1 MVRGAGDEDSCTLD
15 PYFVTGFADGEG
27 TFSVS
32 ISPTRLK
39 KNSKFKT
46 GWTSRVAPVFKIS
59 LHIRDLSLLKR
70 YPKFLGGVGSIS
82 VSETSDVVQY

>member
-1 MVRGAGDEDSCTLD
+1 MGEGDEDSCTLD

-32 ISPTRLK
+32 IQ

-46 GWTSRVAPVFKIS
+46 GCTLSRVAPVFKIS